1 MCDVNLYSKFLISFL
16 TLNHLNVNVYFVVCM
31 DGYYGNN
38 CNTECGSCLNMEV
51 CDKQNGTCY
60 HGCKDHY
67 KEPKCDGN

>member
-1 MCDVNLYSKFLISFL
+1 MSMYNG
-16 TLNHLNVNVYFVVCM
+16 NFVVCM

-51 CDKQNGTCY
+51 CDEQNGTCY